1 VDKPCIALLDG
12 NNHRD
17 KIKPLLGAL
26 ELILVKK
33 DDIHQLYEESVD
45 SILFQKLSDKDLII
59 NTRKNFP
66 YTPIFLLSN
75 YISEIELIDA
85 YNMGFDGMLK
95 TSYSTERVY
104 AIVENTIKTYQ
115 RLLLA
120 NIDKPINVQFN
131 TDRNEIIINGT
142 SYSLTPIEMK
152 IILFLKNSP
161 NKLVSKNEIFNHL
174 WDGNCKKNFS
184 LNTHIYN
191 IKKKIPPFRPLIHT
205 KKGLGYIFS
214 LN

>member
-1 VDKPCIALLDG
+1 MDKPCIALLDG
-12 NNHRD
+12 NKDRD
-17 KIKPLLGAL
+17 KIKPLFGAL
-26 ELILVKK
+26 DLITIEK
-33 DDIHQLYEESVD
+33 DDIHQLYEKNIN
-45 SILFQKLSDKDLII
+45 SILFQKLKNQDLIKS
-59 NTRKNFP
+59 TRQNFP

-85 YNMGFDGMLK
+85 YKMGFDGMLK
-95 TSYSTERVY
+95 TSYSTERVC

-131 TDRNEIIINGT
+131 TERNEIIINGT
-142 SYSLTPIEMK
+142 SYSLTPIEMR
-152 IILFLKNSP
+152 IILFLKDNS
-161 NKLVSKNEIFNHL
+161 NRLVSKSEIFNYL
-174 WDGNCKKNFS
+174 WAGNNKKNFS

-191 IKKKIPPFRPLIHT
+191 IKKKVPPFRALIHT

-214 LN
+214 IG